1 MERQRRRISIVGA
14 GNVACNMAPALDS
27 IADVVTVF
35 SRDKAKA
42 EAMASRL
49 RNARGVD
56 SLDEVDTDTDMVV
69 VAVADD
75 AVTAVCG
82 ALPAGRALVAHTSGS
97 VPMDAIGERR
107 RGVFYALQTFS
118 RDKAVD
124 FSDIPFFLEASDA
137 EGLALMRELAGE
149 LSCKVYDADSSHRAA
164 LHVAAVFACNFANQ
178 LWAEA
183 DGLLRPYGYDIS
195 VFGSLLRE
203 TLDKAMS
210 IGPHDAQTGPAMR
223 RDYKVIENHK
233 NKLTPELRDIYDIL
247 TRRIIETH

>member
-1 MERQRRRISIVGA
+1 MAS
-14 GNVACNMAPALDS
+14 NMAPALDR

-42 EAMASRL
+42 EALASRL

-82 ALPAGRALVAHTSGS
+82 VLPVGRALVAHTSGS

-107 RGVFYALQTFS
+107 RGVFYALQTCS

-183 DGLLRPYGYDIS
+183 DGLLRPFGYDIS
-195 VFGSLLRE
+195 VFGPLLRE

>member
-1 MERQRRRISIVGA
+1 MAS
-14 GNVACNMAPALDS
+14 NMAPALDR

-42 EAMASRL
+42 EALASRL

-82 ALPAGRALVAHTSGS
+82 VLPVGRALVAHTSGS

-124 FSDIPFFLEASDA
+124 FSDISFFLEASDA

-183 DGLLRPYGYDIS
+183 DGLLRPFGYDIS
-195 VFGSLLRE
+195 VFGPLLRE